1 MLVQKR
7 HLYPSC
13 ILLISSFDNSKPE
26 DELIKLLFD
35 AKCDDLQKTLSKS
48 NKERRFFHL
57 CKYALHSRKCNLS
70 TVLFIQNKFN
80 FKSCKILCRIIASNT
95 YIAYLNL
102 SNNEINDEG
111 LSYLCSGLKVN
122 STLVSIDLSSNQILE
137 NGANN
142 LFHTLLYH
150 PSITSIDLS
159 NKIHNFKNII
169 GNNGCIEL
177 KRLLKE
183 NYIFSIINLAENE
196 IGGQGLGY
204 ICEGL
209 RFNKGLISLD
219 LSRNNLPL
227 NAIYYL
233 RIHK

>member
-1 MLVQKR
+1 
-7 HLYPSC
+7 
-13 ILLISSFDNSKPE
+13 
-26 DELIKLLFD
+26 
-35 AKCDDLQKTLSKS
+35 
-48 NKERRFFHL
+48 
-57 CKYALHSRKCNLS
+57 
-70 TVLFIQNKFN
+70 
-80 FKSCKILCRIIASNT
+80 
-95 YIAYLNL
+95 
-102 SNNEINDEG
+102 
-111 LSYLCSGLKVN
+111 
-122 STLVSIDLSSNQILE
+122 
-137 NGANN
+137 
-142 LFHTLLYH
+142 LYH